1 MECSALAECEE
12 RLRQKLMLISF
23 SITIPSPSAMIYSAS
38 APTPQ
43 RAAARGSLADHLFRP
58 PTDTYISK
66 WPFSLCK
73 LGRVLEQAVGA
84 DPQQQALGESIY
96 CIFIMV
102 YGCTFARDIFLFVR
116 KYKWLTDNTLTL
128 CLSACVCLI
137 LQHISGEC
145 VSIIMLSHFT
155 FPSSFFIIIIYHY
168 YYCCLVRD
176 PLIHLGQWLG
186 SYHLCVCYFPK
197 TDLWLICIICI
208 YN

>member
-43 RAAARGSLADHLFRP
+43 RASARGSLADHLFHP

-73 LGRVLEQAVGA
+73 LGRVWEQAVRA
-84 DPQQQALGESIY
+84 DPQQQALGESIN

-102 YGCTFARDIFLFVR
+102 YGCTFARDMFLFVR
-116 KYKWLTDNTLTL
+116 KYKWLTVNTFTL
-128 CLSACVCLI
+128 CLCTCVCLI
-137 LQHISGEC
+137 LVHVSGEW
-145 VSIIMLSHFT
+145 VNMIMLFSLY
-155 FPSSFFIIIIYHY
+155 FPIKFLFFVFFFH
-168 YYCCLVRD
+168 YCCLVKETHSSIWD
-176 PLIHLGQWLG
+176 NG
-186 SYHLCVCYFPK
+186 SEVTTYVFVVSPK
-197 TDLWLICIICI
+197 
-208 YN
+208 

>member
-23 SITIPSPSAMIYSAS
+23 SITIPSPSAMRYSAS

-43 RAAARGSLADHLFRP
+43 RAAARGSLADHLFHP

-73 LGRVLEQAVGA
+73 LGRVLEQAAGA
-84 DPQQQALGESIY
+84 DPQQQALGESIS

-116 KYKWLTDNTLTL
+116 K
-128 CLSACVCLI
+128 
-137 LQHISGEC
+137 
-145 VSIIMLSHFT
+145 
-155 FPSSFFIIIIYHY
+155 
-168 YYCCLVRD
+168 
-176 PLIHLGQWLG
+176 
-186 SYHLCVCYFPK
+186 
-197 TDLWLICIICI
+197 
-208 YN
+208 

>member
-43 RAAARGSLADHLFRP
+43 RAAARGSLADHLFHP
-58 PTDTYISK
+58 LTDTYISK

-73 LGRVLEQAVGA
+73 LGRVLEQAVRA
-84 DPQQQALGESIY
+84 DPQQQALGKSIN

-116 KYKWLTDNTLTL
+116 KYKWLTDNTFTL
-128 CLSACVCLI
+128 CLCACVCL
-137 LQHISGEC
+137 LLVHISGKC
-145 VSIIMLSHFT
+145 VSMIMLFSIYFLVK
-155 FPSSFFIIIIYHY
+155 FF
-168 YYCCLVRD
+168 LLLLFDLRD
-176 PLIHLGQWLG
+176 PFIHPGQWLG

-197 TDLWLICIICI
+197 IDLSLICIICVHS
-208 YN
+208 